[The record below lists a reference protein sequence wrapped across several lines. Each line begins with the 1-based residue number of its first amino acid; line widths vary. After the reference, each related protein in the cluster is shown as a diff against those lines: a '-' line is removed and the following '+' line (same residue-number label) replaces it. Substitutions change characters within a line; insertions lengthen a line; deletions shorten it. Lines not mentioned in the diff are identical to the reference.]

1 MSSEAGS
8 ASQTGATRADL
19 VRGAMNRLSALR
31 EAMRTE
37 NAGAIDQ
44 TSGAFAEQFGEA
56 LTAGEPIR
64 LDVTSDHVRLG
75 ETDVLGGDLV
85 ALALLEGFEQEGLRA
100 ITLQPTTTRDEL
112 VALAMLLGRD
122 WREKTSE
129 DEALEAAA
137 WGAAFGHI
145 HLELAGA
152 DLRTEADQEELSPE
166 ELGVRL
172 VRQLGVEGLS
182 GGALEAEVGSLLDRL
197 QRLDGGPVDDPGLAE
212 LKAQPEHRVL
222 AAQLAATARGND
234 VTDDQVSRCFFE
246 TLRGAGSP
254 QEAKATTQLIV
265 SHARFQLEKG
275 HPDVGVG
282 LVRRLL
288 VLGSA
293 DRLTDYRF
301 KAEVQA
307 GLRSLWSEN
316 GRAAIQAGIAA
327 SPDAEPWKGA
337 LFTLGELATAADMAG
352 ICELGASLDDPAL
365 RQPLADA
372 LLLLADRSGATLK
385 QVLHDSHE
393 TALPVILLAT
403 RRRPDAT
410 LVEPLLARA
419 SSDNPR
425 VREAVLL
432 ALRDHQSP
440 RIKSVMRSAVAD
452 DAKPVRLEAL
462 RYLSVYRD
470 EPAGEVVLGR
480 LEGPGRAGALE
491 EDELRALA
499 MAWSIIRRAE
509 GVSTLSRLAE
519 EAAKGAVK
527 ERKAGGRD
535 RHSRM
540 LTALLHGLRAAGPPG
555 RASIEALGRKHADL
569 RGELRAILGGTR

>member
-1 MSSEAGS
+1 MSSDDGT
-8 ASQTGATRADL
+8 ASRTRADL
-19 VRGAMNRLSALR
+19 LRGAMNRLSALR
-31 EAMRTE
+31 EAVRTD

-44 TSGAFAEQFGEA
+44 TSRAFAEQFAEA
-56 LTAGEPIR
+56 LSAGVAVR
-64 LDVTSDHVRLG
+64 LDVTTEHVRLG
-75 ETDVLGGDLV
+75 ETDVLGSDLV
-85 ALALLEGFEQEGLRA
+85 AMALLEGFEQEGLRA
-100 ITLQPTTTRDEL
+100 VTVQPTATLDEL
-112 VALAMLLGRD
+112 VALSRLLARD

-137 WGAAFGHI
+137 WGAGFGHI
-145 HLELAGA
+145 HLELDGA
-152 DLRTEADQEELSPE
+152 ELRTAADQDELTPE

-182 GGALEAEVGSLLDRL
+182 GGALEAEVGALLDRL
-197 QRLDGGPVDDPGLAE
+197 QRLEGGPVDDPDLAA
-212 LKAQPEHRVL
+212 LQARPDHRVL
-222 AAQLAATARGND
+222 ASQLAATARGKD

-246 TLRGAGSP
+246 TLRGAGST
-254 QEAKATTQLIV
+254 QEATATTQLIV
-265 SHARFQLEKG
+265 SHARVQLEKG

-293 DRLTDYRF
+293 DRLLDYRY

-307 GLRSLWSEN
+307 GLRALWSDD
-316 GRAAIQAGIAA
+316 GRAAIRAGIAT
-327 SPDAEPWKGA
+327 SPDADPWKGA

-352 ICELGASLDDPAL
+352 ICALGASLDDPAL

-419 SSDNPR
+419 SSDNPQ

-440 RIKSVMRSAVAD
+440 RIKSVMRAAVAD

-480 LEGPGRAGALE
+480 LEGPGRAGSLE
-491 EDELRALA
+491 EDELRALS
-499 MAWSIIRRAE
+499 MAWSIIRGTE
-509 GVSTLSRLAE
+509 GISTLSRLAA
-519 EAAKGAVK
+519 EAAKGAVR
-527 ERKAGGRD
+527 ERKAGARD
-535 RHSRM
+535 RHGRM

-555 RASIEALGRKHADL
+555 RAAIEGLGRSHADL
-569 RGELRAILGGTR
+569 RDELRAFLGGTR